1 MCSFPCCVF
10 VSVSVSVRV
19 LWCGCERAVG
29 VSKCVLRVLGG
40 RWVSS
45 GWGGGCVYLI
55 FLSVYLSSISLSIQK
70 KMVGWMGWRWEVD
83 EGIRTH
89 PYVHLHHQRLQ
100 SQTTSPAPSPAAANY
115 IYSSVYASNCVYTN
129 SLAAAW
135 YW

>member
-1 MCSFPCCVF
+1 MCFEGFGVGDGFLVGGVGDVF
-10 VSVSVSVRV
+10 IDISVS
-19 LWCGCERAVG
+19 
-29 VSKCVLRVLGG
+29 
-40 RWVSS
+40 
-45 GWGGGCVYLI
+45 
-55 FLSVYLSSISLSIQK
+55 LSVCLSITIAASKQR

-89 PYVHLHHQRLQ
+89 PYVHLHHRRLQ